1 MITGYNTRSQ
11 VKHQF
16 NNSLEMARFMEIP
29 QGEILLGFQKDR
41 IFRWNNYIFYW
52 EDEKGNPH
60 KEDPQFEEGFG
71 YPKDTGKQLEMDFDN
86 VPTTQKMMT
95 ATISVP
101 EGSMVVTPNDKN
113 YDEVCAYFDARNR
126 RIEEMVE
133 QRDRENMKAILEKIP
148 TKEKINT
155 KAAAGVSPKNALGGK
170 DGGSYSSNGSSAHY
184 KRAILEY
191 VDKQERCY
199 GTFLA
204 YALCFMQVDK
214 YRDRAGKKDGV
225 PADKD
230 LVKANWYDT
239 ATQYLKEKID
249 LYNNKLGKDY
259 HAYANFEAKYGL
271 GRSEYITMPLS
282 LTSCLAG
289 ELNIEFDYDLK
300 GLGQIVDELQN
311 Q

>member
-1 MITGYNTRSQ
+1 MITGYNTRGQ
-11 VKHQF
+11 VKYQF
-16 NNSLEMARFMEIP
+16 NNSLEMARFMGIP

-41 IFRWNNYIFYW
+41 IFRWNNCIFYW
-52 EDEKGNPH
+52 EDRNGNPH
-60 KEDPQFEEGFG
+60 KEEPQFENGFG
-71 YPKDTGKQLEMDFDN
+71 YPKDTGKQLEIDFDN
-86 VPTTQKMMT
+86 VPTIQEMMT
-95 ATISVP
+95 VTICVP
-101 EGSMVVTPNDKN
+101 KGSMVVTPSDKN
-113 YDEVCAYFDARNR
+113 YDEVRAYFDARNR
-126 RIEEMVE
+126 KIEEMVE
-133 QRDRENMKAILEKIP
+133 QRNCENIIEKASITE
-148 TKEKINT
+148 EKINT
-155 KAAAGVSPKNALGGK
+155 DLTAGVSLKDALGGK
-170 DGGSYSSNGSSAHY
+170 DGGSYSANGSSAHY
-184 KRAILEY
+184 KKAILEY

-230 LVKANWYDT
+230 LIKANWYDT

-249 LYNNKLGKDY
+249 LHNNKFGKDY
-259 HAYANFEAKYGL
+259 HDYANFEAKYGL

-300 GLGQIVDELQN
+300 SLGQIVDELQN

>member
-1 MITGYNTRSQ
+1 MITGYNTRRQ

-41 IFRWNNYIFYW
+41 IFRWNNCIFYW

-60 KEDPQFEEGFG
+60 KEDPQFEKGFG
-71 YPKDTGKQLEMDFDN
+71 YPKDTGKQLEMDFEN
-86 VPTTQKMMT
+86 VPTTQEMMT
-95 ATISVP
+95 VTICVP

-113 YDEVCAYFDARNR
+113 YDEVRAYFDARNR
-126 RIEEMVE
+126 KIEEMVE
-133 QRDRENMKAILEKIP
+133 QREKFVAGCEAMSKIAAD
-148 TKEKINT
+148 TKIIHN
-155 KAAAGVSPKNALGGK
+155 PKDVEDKLGGK
-170 DGGSYSSNGSSAHY
+170 DGGSYSANGSSAHY
-184 KRAILEY
+184 KKAILEY
-191 VDKQERCY
+191 IDKQERCY

-230 LVKANWYDT
+230 LIKANWYDT

-249 LYNNKLGKDY
+249 LHNNKFGKDY

-289 ELNIEFDYDLK
+289 ELNIKFDYDLK